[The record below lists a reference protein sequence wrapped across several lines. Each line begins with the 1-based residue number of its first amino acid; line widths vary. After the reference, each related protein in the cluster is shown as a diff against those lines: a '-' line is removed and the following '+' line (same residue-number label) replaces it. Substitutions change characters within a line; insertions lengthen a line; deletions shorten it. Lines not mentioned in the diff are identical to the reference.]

1 MNGARLGVGAQSVG
15 LSAAAYEE
23 ALAYAKDRRQFG
35 KAIIEFPAVFEMVA
49 MIKAKLDAS
58 RAILYECTRFV
69 DVYKAYEAIEATRK
83 LTPEEKA
90 DYKEFQRLADAFTPM
105 FKMFASEYA
114 NQNAYDC
121 IQVHGGSGFMK
132 DYACERLYRDARILT
147 IYEGTSQLQTVAAI
161 RHVTT
166 GGYLKQIRAYEN
178 MEINPRFVAIR
189 ERLVTMTA
197 KYEAIVN
204 AVVETKNQEYI
215 DFVARRMV
223 EMAGHIIMTYLL
235 IIDATRDEQFAT
247 SAEVYVNYA
256 EAEVE
261 KHYAFI
267 NNFKPEEVE
276 KYKA

>member
-1 MNGARLGVGAQSVG
+1 
-15 LSAAAYEE
+15 
-23 ALAYAKDRRQFG
+23 
-35 KAIIEFPAVFEMVA
+35 
-49 MIKAKLDAS
+49 
-58 RAILYECTRFV
+58 
-69 DVYKAYEAIEATRK
+69 
-83 LTPEEKA
+83 
-90 DYKEFQRLADAFTPM
+90 
-105 FKMFASEYA
+105 
-114 NQNAYDC
+114 
-121 IQVHGGSGFMK
+121 MK

-178 MEINPRFVAIR
+178 MEINPRFTVIR
-189 ERLVTMTA
+189 ERLVAMTA
-197 KYEAIVN
+197 KYEAVVN

-235 IIDATRDEQFAT
+235 IIDATRDEQPTHEQEQSQTSLNYAEREGGRRSQFAT